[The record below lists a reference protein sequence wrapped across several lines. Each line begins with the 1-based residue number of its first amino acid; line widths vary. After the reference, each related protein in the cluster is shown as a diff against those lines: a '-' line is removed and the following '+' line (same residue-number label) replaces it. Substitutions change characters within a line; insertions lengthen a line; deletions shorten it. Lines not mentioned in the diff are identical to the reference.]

1 MSAER
6 RSIRQ
11 GCRAVIKIDSPHV
24 FGKFRQLNVWQRL
37 TLARLK
43 GLRAGF
49 LQTDRETAAG
59 VATLIDE
66 LYAMLGAA
74 VVRETERRKAVMR
87 GEASTTAD
95 GAGATAAARLA
106 DAVGFAD
113 AARNE
118 RPRLVA
124 LGAGK
129 RVA

>member
-1 MSAER
+1 MESR
-6 RSIRQ
+6 
-11 GCRAVIKIDSPHV
+11 IKIDRPHV
-24 FGKFRQLNVWQRL
+24 LGKFRQLNVGQRL
-37 TLARLK
+37 MLARLK
-43 GLRAGF
+43 GMRESL

-66 LYAMLGAA
+66 LYAMLRAA

-87 GEASTTAD
+87 GEASTTVD
-95 GAGATAAARLA
+95 CAGATAAARLA

-124 LGAGK
+124 IGSGK